1 MFYASREFNADLED
15 VMSSFLVHIKKDG
28 FVIIADVNVTNILKN
43 ALNFEF
49 KDYHILEICKPAAAK
64 EIIEQDDLNG
74 LFVPCKMII
83 FQVGKV
89 TSIRVLS
96 VSQITDQVYPKASAL
111 IKKFEEELFGLIK
124 SFTI

>member
-28 FVIIADVNVTNILKN
+28 FVIIADVNVKNILKN

-49 KDYHILEICKPAAAK
+49 KDYHILEICKPGAAK
-64 EIIEQDDLNG
+64 EIIGQDDLNG

-83 FQVGKV
+83 FQEGKV
-89 TSIRVLS
+89 TRIRVLS

-111 IKKFEEELFGLIK
+111 IKKFEKELFGLIE

>member
-28 FVIIADVNVTNILKN
+28 FVIIADVNVKNILKN

-64 EIIEQDDLNG
+64 EIIGQDDLNG

-83 FQVGKV
+83 FQEGKV
-89 TSIRVLS
+89 TRIRVLS

>member
-96 VSQITDQVYPKASAL
+96 VSQITDQVYPNASAL
-111 IKKFEEELFGLIK
+111 IKKFERELFGSIE

>member
-28 FVIIADVNVTNILKN
+28 FVIIADVNVKNILKN

-64 EIIEQDDLNG
+64 EIIGQDDLNG

-83 FQVGKV
+83 FQEGRV
-89 TSIRVLS
+89 TRIRVLS

>member
-28 FVIIADVNVTNILKN
+28 FVIIADVNVKNILKN

-64 EIIEQDDLNG
+64 EIIEQDNLNG

-83 FQVGKV
+83 FQEGKV
-89 TSIRVLS
+89 TRIRVLS

>member
-28 FVIIADVNVTNILKN
+28 FVIIADVNVKNILKN

-64 EIIEQDDLNG
+64 EIIGQDDLNG

-83 FQVGKV
+83 FQEGKV
-89 TSIRVLS
+89 TRLRVLS

>member
-96 VSQITDQVYPKASAL
+96 VSQITDQVYPNASAL
-111 IKKFEEELFGLIK
+111 IKKFEKELFGSIE

>member
-1 MFYASREFNADLED
+1 MFYAAREFNADLED

-28 FVIIADVNVTNILKN
+28 FVIIADVNVKNILKN

-64 EIIEQDDLNG
+64 EIIEQDNLNG

-83 FQVGKV
+83 FQEGKV
-89 TSIRVLS
+89 TRIRVLS

-111 IKKFEEELFGLIK
+111 IKKYEKELFGLIE

>member
-28 FVIIADVNVTNILKN
+28 FVRIADVNVKNILKN

-64 EIIEQDDLNG
+64 EIIGQDDLNG

-83 FQVGKV
+83 FQEGRV
-89 TSIRVLS
+89 TRIRVLS

>member
-83 FQVGKV
+83 FQVGEV
-89 TSIRVLS
+89 TKIRVLS

-111 IKKFEEELFGLIK
+111 IKKFERELFGSIE
-124 SFTI
+124 SFAI

>member
-1 MFYASREFNADLED
+1 MFYSSREFNADLED

-96 VSQITDQVYPKASAL
+96 VSQITNQVYPNASAL
-111 IKKFEEELFGLIK
+111 IKKFEKELFGSIE

>member
-64 EIIEQDDLNG
+64 EIIGQDDLNG

-83 FQVGKV
+83 FQEGKV
-89 TSIRVLS
+89 TRIRVLS

>member
-96 VSQITDQVYPKASAL
+96 VSQITDQVYPNASAL

>member
-28 FVIIADVNVTNILKN
+28 FVIIADVNVKNILKN

-64 EIIEQDDLNG
+64 EIIGQDDLNG

-83 FQVGKV
+83 FQEGKV
-89 TSIRVLS
+89 TRIRVLS

-111 IKKFEEELFGLIK
+111 IKKYEKELFGLIE

>member
-96 VSQITDQVYPKASAL
+96 VSQITNQVYPNASAL
-111 IKKFEEELFGLIK
+111 IKKFERELFGSIE

>member
-96 VSQITDQVYPKASAL
+96 VSQITNQVYPNASAL
-111 IKKFEEELFGLIK
+111 IKKFEKELFGSIE